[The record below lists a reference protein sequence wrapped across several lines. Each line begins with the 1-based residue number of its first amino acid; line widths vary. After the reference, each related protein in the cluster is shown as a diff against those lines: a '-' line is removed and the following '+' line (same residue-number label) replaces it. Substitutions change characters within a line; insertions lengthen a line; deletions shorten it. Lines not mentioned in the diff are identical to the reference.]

1 MKLFALF
8 LFVRVSRQRNLLFL
22 AREVGVLVNF
32 AQNMLQKDSTAVTAA
47 VELPLR
53 EGLSI
58 RKTQTP
64 VIFCAQR
71 QAELY
76 TGWLF

>member
-32 AQNMLQKDSTAVTAA
+32 AQNMLQKVSMAVATAVKDA
-47 VELPLR
+47 PLR
-53 EGLSI
+53 GDEDAPS
-58 RKTQTP
+58 
-64 VIFCAQR
+64 
-71 QAELY
+71 
-76 TGWLF
+76 

>member
-8 LFVRVSRQRNLLFL
+8 LFVRVSRQRNLVFL

-53 EGLSI
+53 EGQKSNSGYILCP
-58 RKTQTP
+58 KTS
-64 VIFCAQR
+64 
-71 QAELY
+71 
-76 TGWLF
+76 